1 MGHLQENG
9 FAIADVSNV
18 DRATHSAIREQAG
31 VPADSLSCH
40 TAFVGDYV
48 IEGHV
53 PADVIKRLL
62 HERPPGVIGLV
73 VPGMPPGSPGM
84 EGLRHTRYVVQA
96 LHSDGSLTPFE
107 HR

>member
-1 MGHLQENG
+1 
-9 FAIADVSNV
+9 VSAV
-18 DRATHSAIREQAG
+18 DRRTHQAIRAQAG
-31 VPADSLSCH
+31 VPANAQSCH

-62 HERPPGVIGLV
+62 HERPARVTGLV

-84 EGLRHTRYVVQA
+84 EGLRSVRYVVNA
-96 LHSDGSLTPFE
+96 LHEDGSTTAYA